1 MKTKELHNYISSQL
15 HEIYPINEAGSITA
29 ILLDEIFGITR
40 TDLIVN
46 SSWEVS
52 KDQQKRLENLLSR
65 LITNEPIQYVLGKA
79 DFYNRSFH
87 VNQQVLI
94 PRRETE
100 ELVDLIIQEN
110 NKPNLSILDI
120 GTGSGCIPIT
130 LQLELKAAKVDAI
143 DISEAAIAVAQANA
157 SMLNATI
164 GCFKM
169 NALSKWTL
177 KNQYDIIVSNPPY
190 VTISEKEQMERHVL
204 DYEPHL
210 ALFVE
215 NDDPLIFYNAVIERA
230 TSQLFT
236 NGKLYFEINEALG
249 KEVKYKMEQE
259 GFIDVEIIKDMQGKD
274 RIVKGQLK

>member
-190 VTISEKEQMERHVL
+190 VTIS
-204 DYEPHL
+204 
-210 ALFVE
+210 
-215 NDDPLIFYNAVIERA
+215 
-230 TSQLFT
+230 
-236 NGKLYFEINEALG
+236 
-249 KEVKYKMEQE
+249 
-259 GFIDVEIIKDMQGKD
+259 
-274 RIVKGQLK
+274 